1 MNRSLLR
8 FQLMQAL
15 FGNPVHGHLGTPTE
29 SRRGRPALTM
39 ANRPGFSLIAQEFER
54 RMRGFYESSPRP
66 WRTWS
71 GCRRHGRRAR

>member
-1 MNRSLLR
+1 MNRSLFR
-8 FQLMQAL
+8 VQLMQAL
-15 FGNPVHGHLGTPTE
+15 FGNPVHGHLGVPTE
-29 SRRGRPALTM
+29 RRRPALTI
-39 ANRPGFSLIAQEFER
+39 AHRPGFALIAQEFER